1 MYPKWIQDQFENNRC
16 RCTKC
21 KAGQLTTNII
31 MIGVCSPHTWSNRP
45 QGIFTTL
52 CPLCG
57 NSTQHT
63 IDLTLSDIVGAVEA
77 KFDEFESAGPAEP
90 PPIKIPKTSTGVP
103 DVTPA
108 GPSDEKSKRVQPSR
122 RNSQPLQP
130 PTEAEIRRFLA
141 RLKVTSFKTNSK
153 SYKKL
158 TGPPPRKPLD
168 EKDIKGPGED
178 D

>member
-1 MYPKWIQDQFENNRC
+1 MYPKWIQDQFDNNRC

-45 QGIFTTL
+45 RGIFTTL

-57 NSTQHT
+57 NGTQHT
-63 IDLTLSDIVGAVEA
+63 IDITLSDIIGAVEA
-77 KFDEFESAGPAEP
+77 KFDEFESAGPAAP
-90 PPIKIPKTSTGVP
+90 PPIKIPKTSTGVY

-108 GPSDEKSKRVQPSR
+108 GPPKENSKPVRPSR
-122 RNSQPLQP
+122 RISQPLQP
-130 PTEAEIRRFLA
+130 PTEAEIKQFLK

-153 SYKKL
+153 SFKKL
-158 TGPPPRKPLD
+158 TGPTSHEHID
-168 EKDIKGPGED
+168 EGDIKGPGED